1 MSTNFSLSLKLLS
14 ILFLLLF
21 AGISKSTAQSKIENS
36 WAFGDKE
43 YLEYTVSYHW
53 GLIWI
58 DAGKVDFKAKAIRN
72 KDENAWHFFSTGMS
86 FRKFDWFFKV
96 RDTFEVISSYKGLK
110 PIRFKRHT
118 HEGGYVIF
126 NDYTFDHQNLSV
138 TAISEETRKARSI
151 DTISITSKTLDV
163 LTATYFVR
171 SIDFKNMKMNDTLGI
186 EMILDGVVFTLPIVF
201 HGYET
206 YKNRDGKKYNCIK
219 FSALLEKGT
228 MFRAGEQ
235 LFVRV
240 TNDKNKI
247 PVMIEAKITVGSI
260 KVNLSGFENLK
271 HPLNS
276 MVY

>member
-21 AGISKSTAQSKIENS
+21 AGILKSTAQSKIENS
-36 WAFGDKE
+36 WAFGDEE

-96 RDTFEVISSYKGLK
+96 RDTFEVISSNKGLK
-110 PIRFKRHT
+110 PVRFKRHT
-118 HEGGYVIF
+118 NEGGYVIF

-138 TAISEETRKARSI
+138 AAISKETRKARSI

-171 SIDFKNMKMNDTLGI
+171 SMDFKNMKMNDTLGI

-235 LFVRV
+235 LFVWV

-260 KVNLSGFENLK
+260 KVILSGFENLK
-271 HPLNS
+271 HPMNS